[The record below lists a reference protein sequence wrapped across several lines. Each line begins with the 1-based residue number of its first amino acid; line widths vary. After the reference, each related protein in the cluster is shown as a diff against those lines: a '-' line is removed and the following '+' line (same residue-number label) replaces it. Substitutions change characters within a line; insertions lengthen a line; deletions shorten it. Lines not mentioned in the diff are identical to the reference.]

1 MADILPIFPLS
12 LVAFPSE
19 EVNLH
24 IFEPRYKQLFHECA
38 HKGIRFAIA
47 PVFDGQD
54 MIYATEMELVEIAKT
69 YDDGK
74 MDVRTKGTSLVKILE
89 FFPNHPG
96 KLYPGAE
103 IERLAWDENADLVL
117 SEKIISYLNQ
127 LYKTMRIDNVPV
139 ADVLNFRT
147 FQNAHKVGFSE
158 VDELTML
165 SMSKEVDRQKYMLKH
180 LQKFLPMMREAEELR
195 RKAALNGH
203 FKNLKSK
210 F

>member
-1 MADILPIFPLS
+1 MADILPVFPLS
-12 LVAFPSE
+12 LVAYPGE

-38 HKGIRFAIA
+38 HKGITFAIA
-47 PVFDGQD
+47 PVYDGHE
-54 MIYATEMELVEIAKT
+54 MVYATEMELVEIAKT

-74 MDVRTKGTSLVKILE
+74 MDVRTRGKSLVEIIE

-103 IERLAWDENADLVL
+103 IKKLAWDEDADISL

-139 ADVLNFRT
+139 ADVMEFLT
-147 FQNAHKVGFSE
+147 YQNAHKVGFSE
-158 VDELTML
+158 ADELALL
-165 SMSKEVDRQKYMLKH
+165 SMSRESDRQRYMLKH

-203 FKNLKSK
+203 FKNLKSRM
-210 F
+210 